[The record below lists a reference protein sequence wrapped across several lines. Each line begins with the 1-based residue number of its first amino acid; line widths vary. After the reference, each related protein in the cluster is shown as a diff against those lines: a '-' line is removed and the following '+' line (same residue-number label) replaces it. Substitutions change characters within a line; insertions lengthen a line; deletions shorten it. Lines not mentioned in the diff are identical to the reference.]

1 MPDKKYKPS
10 YNLTINTRIILNT
23 HSYQKFFVPLMI
35 LYLGGLLISLLVL
48 VFPGAKIFYKTI
60 RIDNESLRFDGT
72 SIHFQIPLDRRIYNP
87 ESILVLED
95 GKILIRSYTDD
106 PRYRQEG
113 TFFLQEGF
121 ENELPVM
128 FIPTENIARP
138 IQERVFE
145 ILIRPNILSGNIVGQ
160 FSVILLT
167 GMIVTLGI
175 VRKKINLRTMHPF
188 QGVDKPYY
196 EVPESLIENT
206 TKLQQPHW
214 RESLLRA
221 FVDIVIFTFFFIFM
235 EWLFL
240 VTKPSFMDYFPF
252 WEKVRI
258 FLVTSVLMTIIAVI
272 LLFIFFSIGVVVSR
286 LRPQIGR
293 YFIGIPLAFFATC
306 LSFLLLDNFLNTVLS
321 FGVAGSSAP
330 VRILFSIGFVTL
342 FLYFLFKIV
351 DRYSSLRFAGEFHIY
366 KWLSLGI
373 LVFSLPLFFSR
384 VSAKVQSQGLPLI
397 SLEKE
402 NPPNIILISSDGL
415 NSSNLSLYGYERDTT
430 PFLRELAET
439 SLVSENNFPNTD
451 HSLGSETSLLTG
463 RFPFITGVLFSPDIL
478 QGDDRFFHLPGML
491 RHAGYKTVSLGVPY
505 YIDANNV
512 NLRSAFDEVNCIEKG
527 HDLSLGIG
535 LSENFEPEQYLLY
548 QIQKRVTERL
558 LHIFFLRD
566 IKSAIATVND
576 VSGYTVSDQA
586 RLQCLRGYLAEA
598 KKSGQPVFIH
608 MHQMG
613 THGPTFETT
622 IQRFSFGEEQDQ
634 IWMTDFYDDTIINF
648 DSDIANLVKYIKTL
662 GLYENT
668 VIAIYTDHGT
678 EWTNSKRLPLLIHFP
693 GGGITG
699 RIHENTQNM
708 DIPPTIL
715 DYLGMKIPDWMDGSS
730 LLSPIPPTR
739 TIFSVEPVE
748 PVQVS
753 GLWTMPKKTAE
764 LPFKQ
769 LSVIDAIQCQRITS
783 IDLENLSVEESNVE
797 AHTAPCSIDSLDTR
811 EEIINEVGKLLLRA
825 GFQLPEDW
833 NNLNN

>member
-1 MPDKKYKPS
+1 
-10 YNLTINTRIILNT
+10 
-23 HSYQKFFVPLMI
+23 MI
-35 LYLGGLLISLLVL
+35 GYLGGLLICLLVL
-48 VFPGAKIFYKTI
+48 VFPGAKIFYKSI

-72 SIHFQIPLDRRIYNP
+72 SFHFEIPLDRRIFNP
-87 ESILVLED
+87 ESILVVED
-95 GKILIRSYTDD
+95 GKVLIRSYTDD

-113 TFFLQEGF
+113 TFFLQEGS

-128 FIPTENIARP
+128 FIPSENIARP
-138 IQERVFE
+138 IEERVFE
-145 ILIRPNILSGNIVGQ
+145 ILIRLNILSGNIVGQ
-160 FSVILLT
+160 VTVILLA

-175 VRKKINLRTMHPF
+175 FRKKINLRNMHPF
-188 QGVDKPYY
+188 QGVFKPFF

-206 TKLQQPHW
+206 TEFQQPHW

-221 FVDIVIFTFFFIFM
+221 FVDIVILTFFFIFM

-240 VTKPSFMDYFPF
+240 ITMPSFMEYFPF

-258 FLVTSVLMTIIAVI
+258 LLVTSVLMTIIAVI
-272 LLFIFFSIGVVVSR
+272 LLILFFSIGAVVSR
-286 LRPQIGR
+286 IRPQIGR
-293 YFIGIPLAFFATC
+293 YFIGIPFAFFATC

-321 FGVAGSSAP
+321 LGVAGSSAP
-330 VRILFSIGFVTL
+330 VRILFSIGIVSL

-351 DRYSSLRFAGEFHIY
+351 DRYSSPRIAGGFRFY
-366 KWLSLGI
+366 KWLALGI
-373 LVFSLPLFFSR
+373 LVFSLPLVVTRISG
-384 VSAKVQSQGLPLI
+384 KEQSQGLPFI

-451 HSLGSETSLLTG
+451 HSLGSETSLFTG

-478 QGDDRFFHLPGML
+478 QGDDRFLHLPGIL
-491 RHAGYKTVSLGVPY
+491 RRAGYKTVSLGVPY

-512 NLRSAFDEVNCIEKG
+512 NLSGAFDEVNCIEKG
-527 HDLSLGIG
+527 HNLTVDLG
-535 LSENFEPEQYLLY
+535 LSEYFEQEQYLLY

-576 VSGYTVSDQA
+576 VSGYTISDQA
-586 RLQCLRGYLAEA
+586 RLRCVRGYLADA
-598 KKSGQPVFIH
+598 KNKGQPIFIH

-622 IQRFSFGEEQDQ
+622 IQRFSTGKTQDQ
-634 IWMTDFYDDTIINF
+634 IWMTDYYDDSIINF
-648 DSDIANLVKYIKTL
+648 DSDIAYLVEYLKSLNI
-662 GLYENT
+662 YENT
-668 VIAIYTDHGT
+668 IIAIYTDHGT
-678 EWTNSKRLPLLIHFP
+678 EWTNSKRLPLIIHFP
-693 GGGITG
+693 EGSNTG

-715 DYLGMKIPDWMDGSS
+715 DYLGMEIPEWMDGSS
-730 LLSPIPPTR
+730 LISSIPPNR

-753 GLWTMPKKTAE
+753 GLWTMPKNTAE

-769 LSVIDAIQCQRITS
+769 LSAMKAIQCQKITS
-783 IDLENLSVEESNVE
+783 IDLENLTVEETNVE
-797 AHTAPCSIDSLDTR
+797 AHTAPCSVESLDTR
-811 EEIINEVGKLLLRA
+811 EEIINKVGELLLRA

-833 NNLNN
+833 NKLKK